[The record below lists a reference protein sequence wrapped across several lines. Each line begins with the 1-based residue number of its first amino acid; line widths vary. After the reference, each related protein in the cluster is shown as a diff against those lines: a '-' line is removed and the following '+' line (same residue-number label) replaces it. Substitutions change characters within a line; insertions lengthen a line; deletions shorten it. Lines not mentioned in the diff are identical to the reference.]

1 VLVYISRRVYDL
13 VGDHAREETILAALG
28 YSNASGYDQL

>member
-13 VGDHAREETILAALG
+13 ACNHAREETILAAPG
-28 YSNASGYDQL
+28 YLNASGYDQL